1 MKTEVN
7 YRKYSS
13 YLIVRNT
20 LRHFKSLFLFFLIS
34 FIILSRFIN
43 NLIFLI
49 FFQRE
54 RNSSMNSYGNSKQ
67 SSSPRQNNKTTN
79 NFGRQRA
86 TSSPVQ
92 PSQQQMSD
100 SQHHQYY
107 GKKEKGIVEK
117 LLNSYGFVE
126 CSTTGNRVFFHYSE
140 FEGDPNHLQVGGKT
154 CLLFMSMFIFFLASK
169 KIAYMISEYQPEII
183 ISWIS
188 TL

>member
-79 NFGRQRA
+79 NFGGRQRA

-154 CLLFMSMFIFFLASK
+154 CLLFMSMFIFF
-169 KIAYMISEYQPEII
+169 
-183 ISWIS
+183 
-188 TL
+188 